1 MTRDVAMILAAAG
14 KSSRFND
21 PYQKKVFATVHGKP
35 VWQYSAQ
42 LFADHPRI
50 GQIIMTIAP
59 EDKEMIQEKFSGNL
73 TMLGVEVVLGG
84 EERYLSVRNA
94 LERVRPEFRWIG
106 IHDAARP
113 CLTKQSLNQVI
124 EQAAASGAAILGSP
138 IRATVKRVDAKSGR
152 IVETISREGLWQA
165 QTPQVFLANDLKNA
179 YAKVRGTP
187 TDDAQV
193 IEACGIAVTCVEGPE
208 TNIKITT
215 KDDLR
220 TAESLLKMPQ
230 RSRDNPFF

>member
-1 MTRDVAMILAAAG
+1 MKDVALILAAAG

-59 EDKEMIQEKFSGNL
+59 EDKEMVQEKFSGNL
-73 TMLGVEVVLGG
+73 TMLGVEVVIGG
-84 EERYLSVRNA
+84 NERYLSVRNA
-94 LERVRPEFRWIG
+94 LERVRKDMRWVG

-113 CLTKQSLNQVI
+113 CLTKQALNQVI
-124 EQAAASGAAILGSP
+124 EQADASGAAILASP
-138 IRATVKRVDAKSGR
+138 IRATVKRIDPKTRRV
-152 IVETISREGLWQA
+152 VETIARDGLWQA
-165 QTPQVFLANDLKNA
+165 QTPQVFRAEDLRNA
-179 YAKVRGTP
+179 YARITGSP
-187 TDDAQV
+187 TDDAQI
-193 IEACGIAVTCVEGPE
+193 IEAAGIPITAVEGPE

-220 TAESLLKMPQ
+220 TAESLLKIQPR
-230 RSRDNPFF
+230 RSDNPFF